1 VAAHGRGRQWAPGAA
16 EQLPA
21 ARTERPAI
29 EVMDAHALEL
39 RPILACHR
47 SVVHLPLGKPQDCA
61 IEE

>member
-1 VAAHGRGRQWAPGAA
+1 VAAHGCGRQRSAGAA

-39 RPILACHR
+39 RPVLACHR
-47 SVVHLPLGKPQDCA
+47 SVVHLHLRKPQHCA